1 MYAVLSWTIDAQ
13 SLQKAQIR
21 DDLLIVLGSRVWTRV
36 AGVAL
41 IDLDSPHDFVLLG
54 GALEQLYAT
63 YRPDF
68 DYVCFY
74 KADKKLRP
82 QAVRSTWPNRNKIKS
97 ILA

>member
-13 SLQKAQIR
+13 SLRKDQIR
-21 DDLLIVLGSRVWTRV
+21 DDLLVLLESRVWTRV

-41 IDLDSPHDFVLLG
+41 VDLSSPHDFVNLG
-54 GALEQLYAT
+54 GQLEELYAS

-82 QAVRSTWPNRNKIKS
+82 SAVRSSWPNRNRIKS
-97 ILA
+97 ILS